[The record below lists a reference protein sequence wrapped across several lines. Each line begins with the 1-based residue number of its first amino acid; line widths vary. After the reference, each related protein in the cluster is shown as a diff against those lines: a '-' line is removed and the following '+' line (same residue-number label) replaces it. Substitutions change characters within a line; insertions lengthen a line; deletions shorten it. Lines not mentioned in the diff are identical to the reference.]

1 MPKTANILPPDP
13 YDRNLMETFIS
24 LQKQLLAGQHRI
36 EQRLDAME
44 AQLCQ
49 PKKHKKKEELV
60 TLFTTDEVVEN
71 YNSSRQTLFN
81 DRKRGIL
88 KCSKRGNRIRYTKED
103 IDNYREILDSM
114 KV

>member
-1 MPKTANILPPDP
+1 MPKRANILPPDP

-24 LQKQLLAGQHRI
+24 LQKQILEGQVRI

-49 PKKHKKKEELV
+49 PKKHKKSEELE
-60 TLFTTDEVVEN
+60 TLFTNEQLMEN
-71 YNSSRQTLFN
+71 FNSSRQTLYN
-81 DRKRGIL
+81 DRKKGIL

-103 IDNYREILDSM
+103 IDNYREILKTRLD
-114 KV
+114 